1 MLRNSKMFNKQI
13 IWQQMWFGPKI
24 ILKTTWNSNFIQ
36 FGFKHYSRECS
47 NNGWKSLFGLN
58 NPKVTGGDLE
68 EVFLEF
74 EIDFYLKEGALF
86 LILASTSPSPWPV
99 SPLVIISFSRAFI
112 CPRPTFYLILCLPWI
127 GVIRPSR
134 RRSPSPASIWGYLR
148 PTLAST
154 SPSRSD
160 NFAAGPKL
168 TPDARSWSIR

>member
-1 MLRNSKMFNKQI
+1 
-13 IWQQMWFGPKI
+13 
-24 ILKTTWNSNFIQ
+24 
-36 FGFKHYSRECS
+36 
-47 NNGWKSLFGLN
+47 
-58 NPKVTGGDLE
+58 
-68 EVFLEF
+68 
-74 EIDFYLKEGALF
+74 LF